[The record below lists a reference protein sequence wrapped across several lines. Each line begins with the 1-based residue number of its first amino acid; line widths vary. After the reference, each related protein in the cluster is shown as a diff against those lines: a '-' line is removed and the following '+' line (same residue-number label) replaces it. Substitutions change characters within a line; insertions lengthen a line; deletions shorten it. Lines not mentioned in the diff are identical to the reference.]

1 MNVLLINTF
10 ETKGGAAVAGKRLAV
25 ALIKNG
31 VQATLLV
38 KEKKTSDKNV
48 FTIIT
53 SHLAKDIAFLSFLL
67 ERLQIF
73 LINRFSRK
81 NLFAISTASTGMS
94 IIRNKLVKEA
104 DIIHIHWINQGF
116 LSLKSIEKLI
126 ATGKPIVWTM
136 HDMWP
141 VTGICHHSR
150 ECDHYT
156 KDCGNCFFLNN
167 PSKNDL
173 SFRVFE
179 KKKRIIKGAGIQLVA
194 CSEWLQKR
202 SEISNLI
209 EGNLITNIPNPI
221 DTERFLPGDK
231 SAARASL
238 NLPLDKKILFFGAL
252 IASDKRKGIDY
263 LIEVTHLL
271 KDLKEEVELVF
282 CGEIKEKLSSS
293 FGLKSH
299 SLGYVTDPE
308 LIVKMYQ
315 AADCFVIPSLEENL
329 PNMIMEA
336 MSCGI
341 PCVGFKTG
349 GIPEMIQHKKTGYLS
364 EYKSS
369 EDFANGIR
377 YVLANS
383 EEKQLSVTSR
393 EFVLANYSEESVS
406 NRYIEIYNSLITNR
420 KL

>member
-1 MNVLLINTF
+1 MKVLILNTF

-25 ALIKNG
+25 ALNKNG
-31 VQATLLV
+31 VQANILV
-38 KEKKTSDKNV
+38 QEKKTSDNIV
-48 FTIIT
+48 NTIIT
-53 SHLAKDIAFLSFLL
+53 SHFAKDKAFLSFVF

-73 LINRFSRK
+73 LSNRFSRK

-94 IIRNKLVKEA
+94 ITRNKLVKEA

-126 ATGKPIVWTM
+126 KTGKPIVWTM

-167 PSKNDL
+167 PSKDDL
-173 SFRVFE
+173 SFSVFE
-179 KKKRIIKGAGIQLVA
+179 KKKRIIKGAGIQFVA

-202 SEISNLI
+202 SEISRLI
-209 EGNLITNIPNPI
+209 EGNMITNIPNPI

-231 SAARASL
+231 ISARTAL
-238 NLPLDKKILFFGAL
+238 NLPLNKKILLFGAL

-282 CGEIKEKLSSS
+282 CGEIKEKLSSA

-299 SLGYVTDPE
+299 SLGYVSNPE

-349 GIPEMIQHKKTGYLS
+349 GIPEMIQHKKTGYIS
-364 EYKSS
+364 EYKSA

-377 YVLANS
+377 YVLENT
-383 EEKQLSVTSR
+383 EEKQLSLTSR
-393 EFVLANYSEESVS
+393 EFVLANYSEKSVS
-406 NRYIEIYNSLITNR
+406 NRYIEIYNKLIT
-420 KL
+420 KAK